1 MQTRLLVL
9 AASVCL
15 VVGSVASFAQD
26 QGRGNAGGRGR
37 GQRGNAAPDPVKK
50 AVQIKP
56 NLWLIADGGA
66 NSVVEVTPEG
76 LILADTKNPGAE
88 IEAARIAEIKSI
100 SPMPVKYVFNNL

>member
-1 MQTRLLVL
+1 MTRLLVL
-9 AASVCL
+9 AASVCIAIA
-15 VVGSVASFAQD
+15 GVAAFAQD
-26 QGRGNAGGRGR
+26 RGGGDGRGRGR

-56 NLWLIADGGA
+56 NLWFIADGGA

-76 LILADTKNPGAE
+76 FILADTKNPGAE
-88 IEAARIAEIKSI
+88 IEAALIAEIKSI